1 MTTFWQG
8 LALFG
13 KVFIAFGNF
22 RGICLVFVPTLAK
35 SFAIGHIFIDVN
47 NQILNKNRF
56 GESKRE
62 TRESVLSSPKMFS
75 AQRQKS
81 FCQKIR
87 CIKVISFAQG
97 TGLLFPSEKF
107 ELAPFVQIVR
117 TIFASFMVSIR
128 SPVHH
133 S

>member
-1 MTTFWQG
+1 M
-8 LALFG
+8 ALRTCDAMCLGMMLSKRFSF
-13 KVFIAFGNF
+13 KVEKEFD
-22 RGICLVFVPTLAK
+22 K
-35 SFAIGHIFIDVN
+35 SKIFSSRRH
-47 NQILNKNRF
+47 QILNKNRF